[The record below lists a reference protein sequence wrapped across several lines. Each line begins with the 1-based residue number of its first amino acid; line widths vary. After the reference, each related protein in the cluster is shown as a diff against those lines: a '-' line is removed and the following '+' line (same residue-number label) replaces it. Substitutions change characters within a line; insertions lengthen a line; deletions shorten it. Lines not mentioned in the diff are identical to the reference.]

1 MEKKQTGLSYF
12 IIFINL
18 AISLTLII
26 LNFVWLFPVMNNSK
40 KEEPLVENTNILLP
54 NYNNIDLDSIRYS
67 KGDCDKNLYD
77 IYEDG
82 VYETFNFKM
91 KEIHKYS
98 TGLVSILFIQ
108 IGLDIIYIVGLF
120 ISFLIDS
127 ENCGGIIVILYLIL
141 PKIALL
147 LNLIFFILFSV
158 YFYKGKIDEFKFF
171 SECSF
176 FDERNFNKTYD
187 YIFIVYNNCKK
198 AFIVNLIYLS
208 INNCSFVINCM
219 KCFFCDKNN

>member
-40 KEEPLVENTNILLP
+40 KEEPLVENVNILVP
-54 NYNNIDLDSIRYS
+54 NYINLDLDSLRSS
-67 KGDCDKNLYD
+67 KGDCEKNLYD

-158 YFYKGKIDEFKFF
+158 YFYKGKIDDFKFF

-198 AFIVNLIYLS
+198 AFIVNLIYVCL
-208 INNCSFVINCM
+208 NCCSFVINCM
-219 KCFFCDKNN
+219 KCLFSDKNN

>member
-1 MEKKQTGLSYF
+1 MGDETNCLSCFF
-12 IIFINL
+12 ILLNL
-18 AISLTLII
+18 ALSLTLII
-26 LNFVWLFPVMNNSK
+26 LNFVWIFPVMNNSK
-40 KEEPLVENTNILLP
+40 EEPLVEIGSILAPDNSNL
-54 NYNNIDLDSIRYS
+54 DLDSLRSS
-67 KGDCDKNLYD
+67 KGDCNKNLYD

-91 KEIHKYS
+91 KEIHLYS

-108 IGLDIIYIVGLF
+108 IGLDILYIAALF
-120 ISFLIDS
+120 ISILINSKD
-127 ENCGGIIVILYLIL
+127 CGIIIVLFYLIL

-158 YFYKGKIDEFKFF
+158 YFYKGKIDDFKFF

-198 AFIVNLIYLS
+198 AFIVNLIYVCL
-208 INNCSFVINCM
+208 NCCSFVINCM
-219 KCFFCDKNN
+219 KCLFSDKNN

>member
-40 KEEPLVENTNILLP
+40 KEEPLVENENILVP
-54 NYNNIDLDSIRYS
+54 NYNNLDLDSLRSS
-67 KGDCDKNLYD
+67 KGDCEKNLYD

-158 YFYKGKIDEFKFF
+158 YFYKGKIDDFKFF

-219 KCFFCDKNN
+219 KCLFCDNNN

>member
-1 MEKKQTGLSYF
+1 MGDKPTCLSYS

-18 AISLTLII
+18 SISLTLII

-108 IGLDIIYIVGLF
+108 IGLDLLYIVGLI
-120 ISFLIDS
+120 ISALINS
-127 ENCGGIIVILYLIL
+127 ETCGGIIVILYLIL

-158 YFYKGKIDEFKFF
+158 YFYKGKIDDFKYFR
-171 SECSF
+171 ECSF
-176 FDERNFNKTYD
+176 FDERNFNKAYD
-187 YIFIVYNNCKK
+187 YIFLVYKNSLKV
-198 AFIVNLIYLS
+198 FIVNLIYIS
-208 INNCSFVINCM
+208 INCCSFFINCM
-219 KCFFCDKNN
+219 KFWFGDKNN